1 MVTGSFIEWTRTG
14 RGMLA
19 MALVN
24 LVSLAAL
31 FAVIYEW
38 RQDRLDDE
46 AALTE
51 WRSAVLYAPTELV
64 VHIGPTMA
72 RTRIV
77 EAPLFDGPRILADFP
92 GRWITRLRHVATDAL
107 LCTMPQTGPRDAPYT
122 HDVPRIFDTDWAEYT
137 GDDGS
142 CFGQMRPGEEYDLAT
157 VREAVTVIDG
167 ERYQRFL
174 EPVQSKPFVAPAR
187 VRP

>member
-1 MVTGSFIEWTRTG
+1 MVGVRFIKWTKTA
-14 RGMLA
+14 RGMCA
-19 MALVN
+19 MAIFN
-24 LVSLAAL
+24 IVSVALLGAYLWEQRAGRIEAETALA
-31 FAVIYEW
+31 EW
-38 RQDRLDDE
+38 
-46 AALTE
+46 A
-51 WRSAVLYAPTELV
+51 SATLYAPTELT
-64 VHIGPTMA
+64 VHIGPTMNE
-72 RTRIV
+72 TRIV
-77 EAPLFDGPRILADFP
+77 ESPLFDGPRILADFP